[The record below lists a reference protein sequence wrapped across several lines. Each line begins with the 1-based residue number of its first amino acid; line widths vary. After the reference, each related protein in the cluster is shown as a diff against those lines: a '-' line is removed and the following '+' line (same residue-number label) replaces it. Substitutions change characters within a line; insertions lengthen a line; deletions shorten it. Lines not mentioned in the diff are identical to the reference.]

1 MAIIDE
7 AKTWVR
13 VSTND
18 SAIVDEINTLVDA
31 AIDDLTNTADIATVD
46 RENLPPLVKLAVRS
60 YVQAYWT
67 RNVDEQAKYLGIYDG
82 LKAKLATSSVYN
94 TRN

>member
-13 VSTND
+13 VTTND
-18 SAIVDEINTLVDA
+18 NAIVDEISMLVDA
-31 AIDDLTNTADIATVD
+31 AILDLTKTADIADVD
-46 RENLPPLVKLAVRS
+46 REDLPPIIKLAVRS

-67 RNVDEQAKYLGIYDG
+67 RNVDEQAKYLVIYDG
-82 LKAKLATSSVYN
+82 LKAKLATSSAYN
-94 TRN
+94 IRN